1 MFTMAPQH
9 ASAAEHSSEEVFRTR
24 LQQSMCAGEGAC
36 VRSTARQGRIA
47 NTAGNNSNLSNLG
60 LELESTLSQSRIG
73 KCLTLT

>member
-47 NTAGNNSNLSNLG
+47 NIAGN
-60 LELESTLSQSRIG
+60 T
-73 KCLTLT
+73 